1 MDLLRYGIY
10 PLTAFALAVPPPS
23 KTEPQTP
30 ELNRS
35 MVDFILYM
43 IYHDDI
49 QGVSKKTLFKRLAP
63 KVVSRA
69 AS

>member
-30 ELNRS
+30 ELNRYTIANS
-35 MVDFILYM
+35 TEEKIGGMMMCGNMNLPF
-43 IYHDDI
+43 
-49 QGVSKKTLFKRLAP
+49 SE
-63 KVVSRA
+63 
-69 AS
+69 ASLTS

>member
-30 ELNRS
+30 ELNRL

-43 IYHDDI
+43 IYHDAIIDI
-49 QGVSKKTLFKRLAP
+49 TMI
-63 KVVSRA
+63 
-69 AS
+69 

>member
-35 MVDFILYM
+35 MVDFI
-43 IYHDDI
+43 YHDDI
-49 QGVSKKTLFKRLAP
+49 IDITMICRYD
-63 KVVSRA
+63 
-69 AS
+69 

>member
-35 MVDFILYM
+35 MVDFIYQ
-43 IYHDDI
+43 DDI
-49 QGVSKKTLFKRLAP
+49 IDITMI
-63 KVVSRA
+63 
-69 AS
+69 